1 MRDSG
6 GAQRR
11 DAHEAALRALRHRDL
26 SVHELDARLRER
38 GFGESEREEAID
50 ALVRTG
56 VVDDVRYAE
65 SRARQLA
72 SRAAGDALIRHTLA
86 RAGVEAA
93 VASDALLAL
102 TPEVERARSIV
113 ERRGPGPRTARYL
126 LGKGFSEEV
135 VSGVFAPDGADEL
148 G

>member
-1 MRDSG
+1 
-6 GAQRR
+6 
-11 DAHEAALRALRHRDL
+11 
-26 SVHELDARLRER
+26 VHELDERLRER
-38 GFGESEREEAID
+38 GFGESERDDAIGT
-50 ALVRTG
+50 LVRTG
-56 VVDDVRYAE
+56 LVNDVRYAE

-72 SRAAGDALIRHTLA
+72 SRGAGDALIRHTLA
-86 RAGVEAA
+86 RAGVDAT
-93 VASDALLAL
+93 VASDALL
-102 TPEVERARSIV
+102 TVPPEAERAHSVI